1 MAGRGETVSNKHVLF
16 KNYVSGFPKESD
28 MYVATTTT
36 ELKVPDG
43 CNNGVLVKNLYL
55 SCDPYMII
63 LMKKSID
70 QRTFTSYTP
79 GSVSPF
85 LISFLFRFLLL
96 FSVGVLRIGKK
107 MCLGK

>member
-16 KNYVSGFPKESD
+16 KNYVSSFPKESD

-85 LISFLFRFLLL
+85 LISRFCFVFCFCFLL
-96 FSVGVLRIGKK
+96 G
-107 MCLGK
+107 C